1 MTTHLTAANDTPG
14 REHQISI
21 ALSDLVTLLARAV
34 ALNAHDVAPPANTD
48 QRPKRK
54 ADA

>member
-1 MTTHLTAANDTPG
+1 MTTHFTAANDNPG

-21 ALSDLVTLLARAV
+21 AVSDLVILLARAA
-34 ALNAHDVAPPANTD
+34 ALSAQDVAPPANTD
-48 QRPKRK
+48 QQPKRR

>member
-1 MTTHLTAANDTPG
+1 MTTHLTAANDNPG

-21 ALSDLVTLLARAV
+21 ALSDLVILLARAA
-34 ALNAHDVAPPANTD
+34 ALSAQDVAPPANTD
-48 QRPKRK
+48 QQPKRK